1 MVKKEVLDYTS
12 KNKYTV
18 SFFED
23 DSIDVIR
30 QQLAKSVHSH
40 PDRLFILVGLKLP
53 ANYYATD
60 PRRWE
65 ALFDRMSYNGQPID
79 QISFNEYQQ
88 NYRLPNATVPYKE
101 YDKAEWM
108 TNKDAL
114 LEKLQTTSEFLEYR
128 ILGVEEHNSFILPLD
143 INSQLVSRIPSARIP
158 IPQNTKLVSSLY
170 DVSQIDRFLIRRY
183 DDIAEPAAMIYYPL
197 MRTNTPEILSD
208 ESINL
213 LNKNANLLNTLLE
226 LNAPEPEKVTVVK
239 TRFYVP
245 WVDTDFGSAIRT
257 RFEQLFYGLTVSDNV
272 PYIGYFTSKDQV
284 TRHKFFVEDPNNKKI
299 DEDAASNWN
308 TWWSLTKPV
317 RNIPTLLLYRGES
330 KHHFD
335 RVAITAKDMVISTHR
350 PEGNEDTVD
359 GLRKEMVKWI
369 QMFDS
374 ILPFIDESDLNL
386 ERWELQDVSILAKYP
401 TKLDD
406 FDLLRFHCIS
416 SVFDISDKSKS
427 QFSLMRT
434 DHENDG
440 ISSVEVK
447 LLQMI
452 KEGLTLKASE
462 VAEELSISIGEAG
475 LLIRKIEDRLDE
487 DPKLGDR
494 AFRGYPTMRLSPE
507 SVLIS
512 SVRNVEFPIKYANI
526 LRYILSNPDDD
537 DLDKVCQKRGQRVSI
552 ESSAIL
558 PADLDV
564 DSAVIDEYSDLFGYL
579 EQSEDLKDE
588 TATTTQSVDEV
599 QRISTDQGQKTIYSY
614 FKNRLQKF
622 DPDTFDFR
630 GSQYPKKCEQKHQPI
645 ILSSDDV
652 QRIEKTQ
659 PNYDILKKLESDKII
674 DLENPDGKLI
684 CPEYWCM
691 RDQIPLEESQL
702 DYTTASARCPVCK
715 GKLQTESSDD
725 PREFPLVKR
734 ESGFTFPG
742 YVNYKSPKN
751 GKNLPCCFKKS
762 RANKNAKQ
770 EDDDQD
776 KYYILGETKTGIK
789 QYRNSFLSDSLAKS
803 LGISEAYELLKGRRL
818 SGGMSGFFRV
828 GMGMPSTSMPTFLN
842 LKTTIQSPRDS
853 IKSVLKCSFMRSW
866 SRSATDTYKHTVHVK
881 NALKLISP
889 FDEDELA
896 LENVSSI
903 ICGID
908 EAFEKNELTRLE
920 NLEYSAIVLDCDVFR
935 IFTETNTLGCMFYVP
950 MVRPRSRGIIVLQ
963 DDDDIDILS
972 FVRRQPRGFEYR
984 SNVFEEPFK
993 KDTYVRLE
1001 QLRNTSCLTEIPSYT
1016 TALKVIPG
1024 ISDTDYSIILDPF
1037 GRGQAFY
1044 IPDKVIL
1051 PFQSTPLPN
1060 VDQVKIAG
1068 YQNVTNLPS
1077 LSDVKKYLATASKSS
1092 KGYAWKEDLYNTKK
1106 QIVEVLT
1113 ESGLRIPV
1121 KPEDSTGDD
1130 AAEVFETLQAISES
1144 ELAFGPQSK
1153 EIKQDHDNVSYES
1166 EVYEFLIFQLTKDLE
1181 GDEYKLLRSALQEV
1195 NPKQKEVEPLLGDWF
1210 RETTQFLNIE
1220 KPIEFLSKIRT
1231 PCGKTKDECGG
1242 NMCAWDGKVCR
1253 IKIRD
1258 SVPSDKL
1265 LHRILSTLLE
1275 NSKIR
1280 SIVLD
1285 GRTTPFFSTVLYLE
1299 LPNELIVTDN
1309 ELSDIVDV

>member
-1 MVKKEVLDYTS
+1 MVNKEVLDYTS

-30 QQLAKSVHSH
+30 QQLAKSIQSH

-53 ANYYATD
+53 VNYYSSD

-79 QISFNEYQQ
+79 QVPFNEYQQ
-88 NYRLPNATVPYKE
+88 NYRLPNTTLEYKP

-108 TNKDAL
+108 SNKDTL
-114 LEKLQTTSEFLEYR
+114 LETTSNFLEYR
-128 ILGVEEHNSFILPLD
+128 IFGVEEHNSFIIPLE
-143 INSQLVSRIPSARIP
+143 INSQIVSRIPSARIP

-170 DVSQIDRFLIRRY
+170 NVSQIERFLIRRY
-183 DDIAEPAAMIYYPL
+183 DDLAEPAAMIYYPL
-197 MRTNTPEILSD
+197 MRTNTPETLND

-213 LNKNANLLNTLLE
+213 LNKNVNLLNTLLE
-226 LNAPEPEKVTVVK
+226 LNTPAPEKVTLIK

-245 WVDTDFGSAIRT
+245 WVDTDFGAAIRT
-257 RFEQLFYGLTVSDNV
+257 RFEQLFYGLTVSSNV
-272 PYIGYFTSKDQV
+272 PYIGYFTSKEQV

-299 DEDAASNWN
+299 EEDAASNWN

-350 PEGNEDTVD
+350 PEGNEETLDE
-359 GLRKEMVKWI
+359 LRKEIVKWI
-369 QMFDS
+369 QMFDA
-374 ILPFIDESDLNL
+374 IIPFVDESDLDL
-386 ERWELQDVSILAKYP
+386 DRWELQDVSILAKYP

-416 SVFDISDKSKS
+416 SIFDISDKSKS

-440 ISSVEVK
+440 ISSIEVK

-452 KEGLTLKASE
+452 KEGLILKASE

-494 AFRGYPTMRLSPE
+494 AFRGYPTMRLSPQ

-512 SVRNVEFPIKYANI
+512 SVKNVDFSVKYANI
-526 LRYILSNPDDD
+526 LRYILSNPEDDA
-537 DLDKVCQKRGQRVSI
+537 LDKVCQKRGQRISI

-558 PADLDV
+558 AADLDV
-564 DSAVIDEYSDLFGYL
+564 DSAVVDEYSDLFGYL
-579 EQSEDLKDE
+579 EQEEDVKDE

-599 QRISTDQGQKTIYSY
+599 QRIVTDQGQKTIYSY

-645 ILSSDDV
+645 ILSSADV
-652 QRIEKTQ
+652 QRIETTQ
-659 PNYDILKKLESDKII
+659 PEYDILKKLNPDEII

-691 RDQIPLEESQL
+691 RDQIPIQESQL
-702 DYTTASARCPVCK
+702 DHTGGSARCPVCK

-734 ESGFTFPG
+734 ESGFSFPG

-789 QYRNSFLSDSLAKS
+789 QYRNSFLSQSLTKSLA
-803 LGISEAYELLKGRRL
+803 ISEAYELFKGRRL
-818 SGGMSGFFRV
+818 SAGMSGFFRV
-828 GMGMPSTSMPTFLN
+828 GMGMPSTSLPTFLN
-842 LKTTIQSPRDS
+842 LKTTIQAPRDS

-866 SRSATDTYKHTVHVK
+866 SRPATDIYKHTAHVK

-889 FDEDELA
+889 FDEDTLA

-908 EAFEKNELTRLE
+908 DAFEKNELTRLE

-963 DDDDIDILS
+963 DDDDIDILT
-972 FVRRQPRGFEYR
+972 FVERKPRGFEYR

-993 KDTYVRLE
+993 RNTYVRLE
-1001 QLRNTSCLTEIPSYT
+1001 QLRNTACITEVPSYT
-1016 TALKVIPG
+1016 TALKVIPS

-1044 IPDKVIL
+1044 IPNKVIL

-1060 VDQVKIAG
+1060 VAQTKLAG
-1068 YQNVTNLPS
+1068 YQDATNLPS
-1077 LSDVKKYLATASKSS
+1077 LSDVKTYLATATKTS
-1092 KGYAWKEDLYNTKK
+1092 KGFSWKEDLYNTKK

-1121 KPEDSTGDD
+1121 IPEDSQSENT
-1130 AAEVFETLQAISES
+1130 AEVFESLQAITES
-1144 ELAFGPQSK
+1144 ELAFGYQSK
-1153 EIKQDHDNVSYES
+1153 EIKQYHDNVSYES

-1181 GDEYKLLRSALQEV
+1181 GDEYKLLRSVLQEV
-1195 NPKQKEVEPLLGDWF
+1195 NPKQKDVESLLGEWF
-1210 RETTQFLNIE
+1210 NETTRFLKIE

-1231 PCGKTKDECGG
+1231 PCGKTQDECGG

-1258 SVPSDKL
+1258 SVSSDKL
-1265 LHRILSTLLE
+1265 LHRLLSTLLE

-1309 ELSDIVDV
+1309 ELSDIINV